1 VIWRGPMVHSLI
13 QQFLRDV
20 LWGELDYLIVDMPPG
35 TGDAALTL
43 TQTAPLSGAVIVSTP
58 QEVALIDAR
67 KGLQMFQRVQ
77 VPVLGIVE
85 NMSYFV
91 CPSCDAKHQ
100 IFGEG
105 GAERVARETGVPVIG
120 RLPLQPDVV
129 SAGDS
134 GKPTV
139 VSAPDSPAGRAFIE
153 LAGSVARKL
162 ALLNAEAPPVLDTNI
177 TWVNTPKS
185 NDDKD
190 E

>member
-1 VIWRGPMVHSLI
+1 
-13 QQFLRDV
+13 
-20 LWGELDYLIVDMPPG
+20 
-35 TGDAALTL
+35 
-43 TQTAPLSGAVIVSTP
+43 
-58 QEVALIDAR
+58 VALIDAR

-91 CPSCDAKHQ
+91 CSKCDTKHL

-105 GAERVARETGVPVIG
+105 GTDRVARELGVPVIG

-129 SAGDS
+129 AAGDA

-139 VSAPDSPAGRAFIE
+139 ASAPDSPAGRAFLE
-153 LAGSVARKL
+153 LAGTVARKL
-162 ALLNAEAPPVLDTNI
+162 SLLNAEAPPVLDANI
-177 TWVNTPKS
+177 TWINTPKT

-190 E
+190 KD